1 MENKPYQFELD
12 GVGEILIFPPNE
24 VVDQYRIV
32 ADGMVWGYIYPEK
45 LDDDTGEVI
54 WKSDSS
60 GLNIVAPVLG
70 NMIERY
76 EISLKT
82 I

>member
-12 GVGEILIFPPNE
+12 GVGEI
-24 VVDQYRIV
+24 
-32 ADGMVWGYIYPEK
+32 

-70 NMIERY
+70 RMIERY
-76 EISLKT
+76 ENFF
-82 I
+82 